1 LESTFASG
9 YARHERGDRS
19 GTGNHRDGRIQQ
31 RAELNVEAD
40 ALGAT
45 LEDYY
50 RSRAP
55 EYDRFYQRVER
66 QNDLARLKAWLT
78 DHVRGRTILEVAA
91 GTGYWTEVAAPVCKA
106 MTATD
111 AVQETL
117 AFAAERRLG
126 SNVELLTADAYC
138 LPQFTTPFDAGMAHF
153 WWSHVEKQRQQAFL
167 SQFMNCLE
175 PDALVLMID
184 QTYVEG
190 ICPVVSRYDEWQNR
204 YELRTLQNGTTYE
217 IVKNY
222 PTDDE
227 LRASFAQF
235 GKDVRI
241 MRLDHFW
248 ALSVR
253 NRAP

>member
-1 LESTFASG
+1 M
-9 YARHERGDRS
+9 
-19 GTGNHRDGRIQQ
+19 
-31 RAELNVEAD
+31 EAG

-45 LEDYY
+45 LEHYY

-55 EYDRFYQRVER
+55 EYDRFYQRPER
-66 QNDLARLKAWLT
+66 QSDLARLRAWLA
-78 DHVRGRTILEVAA
+78 DRVRGRTILEIAA

-106 MTATD
+106 MIATD

-138 LPQFTTPFDAGMAHF
+138 LPRFTTTFDAGMAHF

-167 SQFMNCLE
+167 SQFMNCLA

-190 ICPVVSRYDEWQNR
+190 ICPTMSRYDEWQNR
-204 YELRTLQNGTTYE
+204 YELRTLQDCTTYE

-227 LRASFAQF
+227 LLASFAQF
-235 GKDVRI
+235 AEDLRI

-248 ALSVR
+248 ALSAR
-253 NRAP
+253 NRAR